1 MPAGSLDDL
10 LLRSGHTY
18 SLPATNTCD
27 QNHVADARNVL
38 EEAASDAV
46 AMGGWSSAEPLRL
59 HKSRV
64 THLLQCP
71 RRAVASD
78 HIAPANTEDVAIG
91 LLIDAAAKLVT
102 LGARPPVTVEG
113 ALAFLDAL
121 DESQVRDHLRDL
133 GQAAADDLLAKA
145 DVRLAQLLASW
156 PAIEPGWWPRIEE
169 PLRVRL
175 AGGAVT
181 LGGRLDILVGGPP
194 SGRPSLVIEVK
205 GGRWHDS
212 VRGDAHFYGLLVGL
226 RDGVPPAY
234 VVSIA
239 AADGATQVEPIRPA
253 VLRHTAERVAAA
265 LEAAAQLA
273 AGEAPQALPGTHCA
287 ICPVRSDCPA
297 QPSEDAA

>member
-1 MPAGSLDDL
+1 MGSLEDL
-10 LLRSGHTY
+10 LARSGYSY
-18 SLPATNTCD
+18 SLPATNTSN
-27 QNHVADARNVL
+27 QNDVEDARNVL

-46 AMGGWSSAEPLRL
+46 AMGGWSRAEPLRL

-78 HIAPANTEDVAIG
+78 HVTPANLEDVAVG

-102 LGARPPVTVEG
+102 LGAKPPVTVDG

-121 DESQVRDHLRDL
+121 DEPQVRDHLHDL
-133 GQAAADDLLAKA
+133 GESAANDLMAKA
-145 DVRLAQLLASW
+145 EARLAQLMAAW
-156 PAIEPGWWPRIEE
+156 PAIDPEWWPRIEE

-181 LGGRLDILVGGPP
+181 LGGKLDLLVGGPP

-226 RDGVPPAY
+226 RDRVPPAY

-239 AADGATQVEPIRPA
+239 AADGATQIEPIRPA
-253 VLRHTAERVAAA
+253 VMRHTAERVAAA
-265 LEAAAQLA
+265 LESAARLA
-273 AGEAPQALPGTHCA
+273 AGEAPEARPGTHCA
-287 ICPVRSDCPA
+287 ICPVRNDCPA